1 VIVLP
6 RDKANVQELPQV
18 IPLEV
23 LSTVPVPFTVTV
35 SNAWFNAKFAVHDL
49 FAFIVT
55 DPSVQSE
62 FPVHPANTEPVPGSG
77 VNATTRPDV

>member
-1 VIVLP
+1 MEQLPVPWHPAPLQPAKEDPVEGVPRRVIVLP

-35 SNAWFNAKFAVHDL
+35 SKA
-49 FAFIVT
+49 
-55 DPSVQSE
+55 
-62 FPVHPANTEPVPGSG
+62 
-77 VNATTRPDV
+77 